1 MSDTPETPE
10 TPKPETLKE
19 ARAAEAAAIRRR
31 WITLGEMLAVLAV
44 GISALT
50 LYLNWADK
58 KDERADKA
66 AQSRKASSRA
76 AILVLNADMVK
87 DDRIAL
93 KTTDPDQVV
102 QSQTILF
109 PRALGIAPVDT
120 TGDPRIEADWFES
133 ALKKARAK
141 AKLPDDSVGDERL
154 PVAITT
160 RFVVGG
166 DAHENVALYDI
177 GYGIKGGWIA
187 GHSVSLRGLSRVDTL
202 KSAAAQARIDAR
214 WAQLTQK

>member
-1 MSDTPETPE
+1 MSETPE
-10 TPKPETLKE
+10 TDTPKE

-31 WITLGEMLAVLAV
+31 WITLGEILAVLAV

-58 KDERADKA
+58 KDERAEKA
-66 AQSRKASSRA
+66 AESRKASGRA
-76 AILVLNADMVK
+76 AILVLNADSVK
-87 DDRIAL
+87 DDRIVL
-93 KTTDPDQVV
+93 KTTDSDQVI

-109 PRALGIAPVDT
+109 PRALGIGAVDT
-120 TGDPRIEADWFES
+120 TGDPRIEADWFDS

-166 DAHENVALYDI
+166 DTHENVALYDI
-177 GYGIKGGWIA
+177 GYGIAGRWIA
-187 GHSVSLRGLSRVDTL
+187 GHSLALRGLSRVETL
-202 KSAAAQARIDAR
+202 KPDSAQARVDAR
-214 WAQLTQK
+214 WARLSGQ

>member
-1 MSDTPETPE
+1 MSETPDTP
-10 TPKPETLKE
+10 KE

-31 WITLGEMLAVLAV
+31 WITLGEVLAVLAV
-44 GISALT
+44 SISALT

-66 AQSRKASSRA
+66 AERAAESRKASSRA
-76 AILVLNADMVK
+76 AALVLNADSVK

-93 KTTDPDQVV
+93 KTTDPDQVI

-109 PRALGIAPVDT
+109 PRALGIAPIDT
-120 TGDPRIEADWFES
+120 TGDPRIEAGWFDS

-154 PVAITT
+154 PVVITT

-166 DAHENVALYDI
+166 DMHENVALYDV
-177 GYGIKGGWIA
+177 GYGIAGRWIA
-187 GHSVSLRGLSRVDTL
+187 GHSLALRGLSRVETVR
-202 KSAAAQARIDAR
+202 AATAQATVDAR
-214 WAQLTQK
+214 WARLTKS

>member
-1 MSDTPETPE
+1 MSETPPDTP
-10 TPKPETLKE
+10 KE

-31 WITLGEMLAVLAV
+31 WITLGEVLAVLAV

-50 LYLNWADK
+50 LYLNWVDK
-58 KDERADKA
+58 KDERAEKA
-66 AQSRKASSRA
+66 AESRKASSRA
-76 AILVLNADMVK
+76 AILVLNADSVK
-87 DDRIAL
+87 DDRITL
-93 KTTDPDQVV
+93 KTTDPDQVI

-109 PRALGIAPVDT
+109 PRALGITPVDT
-120 TGDPRIEADWFES
+120 TGDPRIEADWFDN

-141 AKLPDDSVGDERL
+141 AKLPDDSVGDEQL

-177 GYGIKGGWIA
+177 GYGIAGRWIA
-187 GHSVSLRGLSRVDTL
+187 GHTLALRGISRVETVKPD
-202 KSAAAQARIDAR
+202 SAQAKIDAR
-214 WAQLTQK
+214 WARLSKP

>member
-1 MSDTPETPE
+1 MSDTPDTP
-10 TPKPETLKE
+10 KE

-31 WITLGEMLAVLAV
+31 WITLGEVLAVLAV
-44 GISALT
+44 LISALT

-66 AQSRKASSRA
+66 AERAAENRKASSRA
-76 AILVLNADMVK
+76 AALVLNAESVK

-93 KTTDPDQVV
+93 RPTDPDQVI

-120 TGDPRIEADWFES
+120 TGDPRIEAGWFDS
-133 ALKKARAK
+133 ALKKARTK
-141 AKLPDDSVGDERL
+141 ARLPDDSVGDERL
-154 PVAITT
+154 PVVITT

-177 GYGIKGGWIA
+177 GYGIAGRWIA
-187 GHSVSLRGLSRVDTL
+187 GHSLALRGLSRVETVRGD
-202 KSAAAQARIDAR
+202 KAQATVDAR
-214 WAQLTQK
+214 WARLTQG

>member
-1 MSDTPETPE
+1 MNDTPETPMLD
-10 TPKPETLKE
+10 TPKEV
-19 ARAAEAAAIRRR
+19 RAAEAAAIRRR

-44 GISALT
+44 TISALT
-50 LYLNWADK
+50 LYINWTDK
-58 KDERADKA
+58 QDDRADKA
-66 AQSRKASSRA
+66 AQSRKASNRS
-76 AILVLNADMVK
+76 AILVLNADSVK

-120 TGDPRIEADWFES
+120 TGDPRIEANWFDG

-141 AKLPDDSVGDERL
+141 AKLPDNSVGDERL

-166 DAHENVALYDI
+166 DSHENVALYDI
-177 GYGIKGGWIA
+177 GYGIAGRWIA
-187 GHSVSLRGLSRVDTL
+187 GHSLALRGLSRVDTL
-202 KSAAAQARIDAR
+202 KTDGAQARIDAR
-214 WAQLTQK
+214 WAALTKK

>member
-1 MSDTPETPE
+1 MSDTPEMP
-10 TPKPETLKE
+10 KE
-19 ARAAEAAAIRRR
+19 AAKEERAAEAAAIRRR
-31 WITLGEMLAVLAV
+31 WITLGEVLAVLAV
-44 GISALT
+44 SISALT

-58 KDERADKA
+58 KDQRAEKA
-66 AQSRKASSRA
+66 AESRKASGRA
-76 AILVLNADMVK
+76 AILVLNAESVK

-93 KTTDPDQVV
+93 KTADPDQLI
-102 QSQTILF
+102 QSQTIIF

-120 TGDPRIEADWFES
+120 TGDPRIEAGWFES
-133 ALKKARAK
+133 ALTKARAK

-154 PVAITT
+154 PVVITT

-187 GHSVSLRGLSRVDTL
+187 GHSVALRGISRVETV
-202 KSAAAQARIDAR
+202 KANATQPSADAR
-214 WAQLTQK
+214 WARLTKS